1 MNTYDW
7 PDKIAALN
15 GLVPEKVEQA
25 IGIMNEL
32 DIDVWLTFSQKMGDA
47 GGDPVFP
54 IIFGERDLGGGL
66 LLLTRTGERIA
77 MCGGLDVAIPVGTG
91 VWDQVINHQGKMGS
105 ALIETLTRLQPR
117 QIAINYSRT
126 NPKADGLSYGKYLW
140 LQEALAG
147 TLFFER
153 LISAEVLIAK
163 LRGRK
168 SPGEIAQLRAAIV
181 RTDEIFDAVK
191 AYIQPGRTGR
201 EIYDFILAE
210 VARRG
215 WETSWSRDHC
225 PVVTVGPVA
234 PIGHTPPGEAALERG
249 WTLQIDFGVKY
260 NGFCADFQ
268 RMWYLLEDGETL
280 PPPEVQR
287 LFDTIR
293 RGVDAIIENIKP
305 GAPVWK
311 PAEAAAEVLVSAGYP
326 EFQYGV
332 GHQIGRATHD
342 GTPGLRRRSE
352 SVSEQ
357 VMEVGNV
364 FTAEGLETFIEG
376 RGWISLE
383 DDVLVTNDGNE
394 VLTSQQRALWLIE

>member
-191 AYIQPGRTGR
+191 AM
-201 EIYDFILAE
+201 
-210 VARRG
+210 
-215 WETSWSRDHC
+215 
-225 PVVTVGPVA
+225 VG
-234 PIGHTPPGEAALERG
+234 
-249 WTLQIDFGVKY
+249 
-260 NGFCADFQ
+260 
-268 RMWYLLEDGETL
+268 
-280 PPPEVQR
+280 
-287 LFDTIR
+287 
-293 RGVDAIIENIKP
+293 
-305 GAPVWK
+305 
-311 PAEAAAEVLVSAGYP
+311 
-326 EFQYGV
+326 
-332 GHQIGRATHD
+332 
-342 GTPGLRRRSE
+342 
-352 SVSEQ
+352 
-357 VMEVGNV
+357 
-364 FTAEGLETFIEG
+364 
-376 RGWISLE
+376 
-383 DDVLVTNDGNE
+383 
-394 VLTSQQRALWLIE
+394 